1 MTTQAE
7 RDQLADMVLEML
19 EHRPEGVFGKP
30 DARIAIVVAASAVR
44 RGRHLTEQEQLINL
58 ANGIEE
64 PIEGDTPE
72 DIASSKALADR
83 IRRAA
88 GVVTSQDRGQ
98 P

>member
-7 RDQLADMVLEML
+7 RDQLADLVLEML
-19 EHRPEGVFGKP
+19 EHRPKGIYGKP
-30 DARIAIVVAASAVR
+30 DARLAIVVAASAVR
-44 RGRHLTEQEQLINL
+44 RGRHLTEQEQLHNL

-64 PIEGDTPE
+64 PLEGDSPD

-88 GVVTSQDRGQ
+88 GPLKSQDRGQ

>member
-7 RDQLADMVLEML
+7 RDALADMVLEML
-19 EHRPEGVFGKP
+19 KHRPKGIYGKP
-30 DARIAIVVAASAVR
+30 DARVAIVVAASAVR
-44 RGRHLTEQEQLINL
+44 RGRHLTEQEQMVNL
-58 ANGIEE
+58 ANGMEE

-88 GVVTSQDRGQ
+88 GVVTSQDRGEA
-98 P
+98 